1 MKLKD
6 IFRLFRKYIKSLNVE
21 RKIHLFTKRIS
32 VIVNTLQRYL
42 LTYSSDG
49 TTSCG
54 PGFETEVVLTCDL
67 IALTFDLS
75 TSKWGHH
82 ELCVPLVSFLP
93 VFSVLRLFILDL
105 GSSTG
110 QTDGQTDDGHQGLMS
125 PSYGDG
131 A

>member
-21 RKIHLFTKRIS
+21 GKIHLFTKRFS

-49 TTSCG
+49 TTCCG

-75 TSKWGHH
+75 TSKWGH
-82 ELCVPLVSFLP
+82 ELCVAWVSFLP
-93 VFSVLRLFILDL
+93 VFSVLRPFILDL

-110 QTDGQTDDGHQGLMS
+110 QTDGQTDDGHQ
-125 PSYGDG
+125 